1 MNKDQKNKPEPKN
14 KFKKLIMILTVIIIV
29 FSILAIFYPEKSA
42 AGREISFNYLKEI
55 ILIFPAVLVLMG
67 LADVWVPQE
76 KVEKYLGNNSGIK
89 GLLLSIFMGALPT
102 GPVFIA
108 FPLASELLNKGASTM
123 NIIIL
128 LGAWG
133 SLKITQIG
141 VEIHFLGIEFAF
153 YRVMLTLVGIIAIGF
168 FTSLLT
174 SPKTSQDI
182 AADNSPDY

>member
-1 MNKDQKNKPEPKN
+1 MKKEQQNKPDPKN
-14 KFKKLIMILTVIIIV
+14 KFKKLLIIFAAIIIV
-29 FSILAIFYPEKSA
+29 FSLLTILYPEKSA
-42 AGREISFNYLKEI
+42 TGREISFNYLKEI
-55 ILIFPAVLVLMG
+55 VLIFPAVLVLMG
-67 LADVWVPQE
+67 LADVWIPQE

-108 FPLASELLNKGASTM
+108 FPLASGLLDKGASIM
-123 NIIIL
+123 NVIVL

-153 YRVMLTLVGIIAIGF
+153 YRVILTLAGIIAIGF
-168 FTSLLT
+168 LTSLLT
-174 SPKTSQDI
+174 NPKSQQKNKTSTG
-182 AADNSPDY
+182 S

>member
-1 MNKDQKNKPEPKN
+1 MKKDQKNKPEPKN
-14 KFKKLIMILTVIIIV
+14 KFKNLIILLASIIII
-29 FSILAIFYPEKSA
+29 FSALAIFYPEKSA
-42 AGREISFNYLKEI
+42 TGREISFSYLKEI
-55 ILIFPAVLVLMG
+55 IFIFPAVLVLMG
-67 LADVWVPQE
+67 LADVWIPQE
-76 KVEKYLGNNSGIK
+76 KVEKYLGNSSGIK

-108 FPLASELLNKGASTM
+108 FPLASQLLNKGASTI
-123 NIIIL
+123 NIIVL

-141 VEIHFLGIEFAF
+141 IEIYFLGIEFAF

-174 SPKTSQDI
+174 SPKASQDI
-182 AADNSPDY
+182 VTDNSPDY

>member
-1 MNKDQKNKPEPKN
+1 MKKDQTKKPEPKN
-14 KFKKLIMILTVIIIV
+14 KFKKLIIILAAIIII
-29 FSILAIFYPEKSA
+29 FSALAVFYPEKSA
-42 AGREISFNYLKEI
+42 TGREISFNYLKEI

-67 LADVWVPQE
+67 LADVWIPQE
-76 KVEKYLGNNSGIK
+76 KVEKYLGNNSGLK
-89 GLLLSIFMGALPT
+89 GLILSIFMGALPT

-123 NIIIL
+123 NIIVL

-133 SLKITQIG
+133 SLKIPQIG

-153 YRVMLTLVGIIAIGF
+153 YRVMLTLAGIIAIGF

-174 SPKTSQDI
+174 NPKANQDI
-182 AADNSPDY
+182 VTDNNVDY